1 MNDTTATALAYGIY
15 KQDLPTAEENARK
28 VIFIDIGHVGIQ
40 VAACAFNRGKLVM
53 EASSFARGIS
63 GKAFDMAL
71 VKYFAEDFE
80 KRTKLNALQK
90 PKAFL
95 KLTTEV
101 EKVKKQ
107 MSANTNLIPLSIE
120 CFMEERDLNGKID
133 RATFLELIK
142 AELSQIEETMMECLK
157 LSRWK
162 TGNSPLE

>member
-1 MNDTTATALAYGIY
+1 
-15 KQDLPTAEENARK
+15 
-28 VIFIDIGHVGIQ
+28 
-40 VAACAFNRGKLVM
+40 M
-53 EASSFARGIS
+53 EASSFTRGIS